1 MIDPYILGLAC
12 DGDCRQDGCPKCGYV
27 LGIGDPIEIRSLQR
41 SPFKY
46 AVEEIWLP
54 ATITHVS
61 EAEIGVAFS
70 DGERLAIPRRS
81 GGLKQWRTG
90 RHDR

>member
-1 MIDPYILGLAC
+1 M
-12 DGDCRQDGCPKCGYV
+12 
-27 LGIGDPIEIRSLQR
+27 QR
-41 SPFKY
+41 SPFKR
-46 AVEEIWLP
+46 AAEEVWLP

-90 RHDR
+90 RHD